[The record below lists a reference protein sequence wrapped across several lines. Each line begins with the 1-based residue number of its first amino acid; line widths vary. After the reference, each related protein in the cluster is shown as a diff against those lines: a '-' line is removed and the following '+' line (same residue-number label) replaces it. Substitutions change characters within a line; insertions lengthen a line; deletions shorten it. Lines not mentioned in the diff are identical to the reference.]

1 VFEHSPLYLYGF
13 CWMGPRLHWH
23 IPSVDNNIHIEF
35 KFDNHNDDGL
45 DNHNGNKNNFHHDI
59 NDYQ

>member
-1 VFEHSPLYLYGF
+1 
-13 CWMGPRLHWH
+13 MGPRLHWH